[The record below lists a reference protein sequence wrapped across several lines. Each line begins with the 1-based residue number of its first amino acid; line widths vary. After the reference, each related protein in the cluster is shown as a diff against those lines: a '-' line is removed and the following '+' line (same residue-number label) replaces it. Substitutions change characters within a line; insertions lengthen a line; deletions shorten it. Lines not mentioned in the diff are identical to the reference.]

1 MEEIKKGKKKLT
13 KYKILKDEE
22 IQKVYELI
30 RNMWE
35 KYLKDKGVKLPKLKK
50 DGKYTRDALVLVYLA
65 QNYPSTKPISK
76 TELTQFIRRWYPDT
90 TDVQQARHL
99 ARQKGWYI
107 ISSTRG
113 NYLEVEIPKDSYL
126 LVSLEEP
133 YPGWTPHRKVGISD
147 EDFEKLKQIYNYRCA
162 TCGSEEDKP
171 NLKNPKRI
179 TKLQRAHID
188 PKDESKGYI
197 PQCEECN
204 RAYRDWFVFDKLGRV
219 ITIANPR
226 VVLRASEEVQKQVY
240 KILKLKYKGK

>member
-1 MEEIKKGKKKLT
+1 MLS
-13 KYKILKDEE
+13 DEE
-22 IQKVYELI
+22 IRIIYELV
-30 RNMWE
+30 RVYWE
-35 KYLKDKGVKLPKLKK
+35 KHLKDRGVKLPHLIKN
-50 DGKYTRDALVLVYLA
+50 GKYTKDGLVLVYLA
-65 QNYPSTKPISK
+65 KDYPKTRPVSK
-76 TELTQFIRRWYPDT
+76 AELTQFIRSLYPDT
-90 TDVQQARHL
+90 NDVQQARHL

-113 NYLEVEIPKDSYL
+113 NHLEIKIPKDSYL

-147 EDFEKLKQIYNYRCA
+147 KDFERLKKIYNYRCA
-162 TCGSEEDKP
+162 TCGSEEGKP
-171 NLKNPKRI
+171 NLKNPRRI

-197 PQCEECN
+197 PQCDECN

-219 ITIANPR
+219 ITISNPR

-240 KILKLKYKGK
+240 KILKLKYEGKEL